1 MNRLLA
7 GPASRAEAPRAHLLA
22 LGSAHHHVRFGHADR
37 LRGLARQSAG
47 QRLERSLLVW
57 AAAAL
62 VLTGCER
69 TRACPDG
76 WCGTAVSAGAE
87 PDVLLPPVSQIDVG
101 AWLGDLLFSKLA
113 DLGSTPTTVGDQG
126 FEPQLAERWS
136 WEDSTTLRFRLDPR
150 AHWHDGTPVTARD
163 VAFSFDVY
171 RDPAVNSGARP
182 LLGRI
187 ASVTAADSHT
197 VVVRFSQ
204 PYPEAFY
211 DAVYHVR
218 VLPAH
223 WLDTVPRARLAQH
236 PFGRHP
242 IGSGPF
248 RFVRWEAGQQVEL
261 AGDSTYFLGRPG
273 LRRVIWRVVP
283 SVATLVTQL
292 AAGETDIGFVLGSPE
307 LVQQLRG
314 VASLR
319 LVPYALNAYGYIGFN
334 FRDPAN
340 PARPHPLFA
349 NAEVRR
355 ALSMAVDR
363 RAVVRAVLG
372 EVGDVPEG
380 PLSRG
385 SWIWSDSLH
394 ALPFDTAGARRLLDG
409 LGWQPGPDGVR
420 RRAGRRLEF
429 ELLVPVTSGL
439 RRSSAVIVQEQLKRI
454 GAAVRISE
462 LDISTVMA
470 RARAGRFD
478 AAYLSWVQ
486 DPSPRALEQ
495 EWTTQG
501 IGASNYQHYS
511 NPAFDRLV
519 QQASLEFD
527 RDRASALWRQAV
539 AVINQDA
546 PAIWMYVPGA
556 LVAVHQ
562 RFQDV
567 AVRPDLWMAWLWK
580 WRVNPDALLPRDL
593 AVVP

>member
-1 MNRLLA
+1 MNGSLL
-7 GPASRAEAPRAHLLA
+7 GPALRAKEVGASLLVPGSVEPQVGASDAARLEARRRQDPRAP
-22 LGSAHHHVRFGHADR
+22 
-37 LRGLARQSAG
+37 LR
-47 QRLERSLLVW
+47 RSLLTW
-57 AAAAL
+57 ATAAA

-69 TRACPDG
+69 TRNCPNG

-113 DLGSTPTTVGDQG
+113 DLGSAPTTVGDQG
-126 FEPQLAERWS
+126 FEPRLAERWA
-136 WEDSTTLRFRLDPR
+136 WEDSITLRFSLNPR

-163 VAFSFDVY
+163 VVFSFDVY

-242 IGSGPF
+242 VGSGPF

-283 SVATLVTQL
+283 SMATLVTQL
-292 AAGETDIGFVLGSPE
+292 AASETDIGFVLGAPE
-307 LVQQLRG
+307 LIQQLRG
-314 VASLR
+314 AASLR
-319 LVPYALNAYGYIGFN
+319 LLPYAINAYGYIGFN

-340 PARPHPLFA
+340 PERAHPLFGS
-349 NAEVRR
+349 AEVRR

-363 RAVVRAVLG
+363 RSVVRAVLG
-372 EVGDVPEG
+372 EVGEVPEG
-380 PLSRG
+380 PLTRG
-385 SWIWSDSLH
+385 SWIWSDSLR
-394 ALPFDTAGARRLLDG
+394 ALPFDPAGARHILDRLG
-409 LGWQPGPDGVR
+409 FRPGPDGIR

-439 RRSSAVIVQEQLKRI
+439 RRSSAVIVQEQLKRV
-454 GAAVRISE
+454 GVAVRISE

-495 EWTTQG
+495 EWTTRG

-527 RDRASALWRQAV
+527 RDRARALWQQAV
-539 AVINQDA
+539 ALINQDA

-562 RFQDV
+562 RFQDT
-567 AVRPDLWMAWLWK
+567 ALRPDSWMAWLWK